1 MLNIFKGA
9 ASKVATKIFGTKSD
23 RDVKR
28 LSPLVDEINTHFE
41 ALAELSDEQL
51 QAKTQEFRAR
61 LATEKEALDDLLPEA
76 FAVVKEACRRHC
88 GHSWP
93 VRGHQLEWNMVPFD
107 VQLMGGAALHQGK
120 ISEMA
125 TGEGKTLVA
134 ILPLYLNGLEGKGAH
149 LVTVNDYLAARD
161 SEWVGY
167 ILRWLGLS
175 VACIEHDMDNEA
187 RRQAYLADVTYGT
200 NNEFGFDYLRD
211 NMVVRFED
219 RVQRPHHFA
228 IVDEVDSVLVDEA
241 RTPLIISGPVQ
252 HGNQHYE
259 RLRPSVEELIR
270 QQNVLITRFLDEA
283 EAKLESKDK
292 DEAYH
297 AAYRLLQV
305 QRGAP
310 RNKRFMKIVSEGD
323 AKRRIHD
330 VESDYMREKRLHE
343 VDDDLLYSIDERG
356 HTVSLS
362 EEGRRVL
369 SPKDP
374 KMFTL
379 PDLAEEIGRVDKNV
393 DLAREQRV
401 LEKEEVY
408 RNYAERSELLGNV
421 NQLLRAYAL
430 YEKDKEYVVQ
440 EGKVLIVDEF
450 TGRLMP
456 GRRFSDGLHQ
466 ALEAK
471 ERVRVGEENQTLAT
485 ITIQNYFRLY
495 EKLAGMTGTAETE
508 AAEFWEIYK
517 LDVVVIP
524 TNEPIRRMD
533 YEDLIYRTRKEKY
546 EAILNEVEEA
556 HKQGRPTLVG
566 TVSVEVSET
575 LSRML
580 KRRGI
585 EHHVLNAKYHQSE
598 AEIVAQ
604 AGRPGAVTIATNM
617 AGRGTDIKLGPGI
630 VKGKRCLV
638 NSPSGVGD
646 CSATPGVKQCMAEMP
661 CGLHIIGTE
670 RHEARRIDRQLRGR
684 AGRQGD
690 PGSSRFYLSL
700 EDDLMRLFGS
710 DRISGMMEK
719 LGVEEGEVITHPWVT
734 SAIGRAQKRVELHN
748 FSIRKHLLDYDN
760 VMNQQREVIY
770 SQRDEILRHD
780 DISERIQELIESQVH
795 RVIDPYEDPK
805 SRDDDWEKLLVDEMQ
820 ALVLAPVD
828 LPPVEQRQGWEQ
840 IREICLTAAREAYQ
854 MKEEIFGPNRM
865 REIERRV
872 ALAVIDDKWR
882 DHLHEIDQLRGGISL
897 RAYGQKDPLLEYKS
911 EAFRMFEELQ
921 VEIEQ
926 ETVRFLYR
934 VVPAEASEPEA
945 PVASRAPRPGAP
957 RLDRP
962 APTGPAIYDGTT
974 FETVWEAAG
983 DVSARFAPGEPPP
996 APARDVQP
1004 ANLPGNAPPRRMTE
1018 SHGELRAFQGGV
1030 EMVAP
1035 ALSPRPDLAPPS
1047 APAPAL
1053 RPAPRPAPG
1062 PAGGSSHAL
1071 PKVGRNDPCPCG
1083 SGKKYKKC
1091 HGQNA

>member
-1 MLNIFKGA
+1 MINILKGA
-9 ASKVATKIFGTKSD
+9 ANKVATRIFGTKSD

-28 LSPLVDEINTHFE
+28 LSPVVDEINDHYEKF
-41 ALAELSDEQL
+41 ADLSDDAL
-51 QAKTQEFRAR
+51 QAKTNEFRQR
-61 LATEKEALDDLLPEA
+61 LATGKETLDDILPEA
-76 FAVVKEACRRHC
+76 FAVVKEACRRHV
-88 GHSWP
+88 GHAWE
-93 VRGHQLEWNMVPFD
+93 VRGHQLKWEMIPFD
-107 VQLMGGAALHQGK
+107 VQLMGGVALHQGK
-120 ISEMA
+120 IAEMA

-161 SEWVGY
+161 AEWVGH
-167 ILRWLGLS
+167 ILRWLGLT
-175 VACIEHDMDNEA
+175 VATIEHDMDNDA
-187 RRQAYLADVTYGT
+187 RRRAYLADVTYGT

-211 NMVVRFED
+211 NMVVQIED
-219 RVQRPHHFA
+219 RVQREFHYA
-228 IVDEVDSVLVDEA
+228 IVDEVDSVLIDEA
-241 RTPLIISGPVQ
+241 RTPLIISGPVA

-259 RLRPSVEELIR
+259 QLRPGIEELVR
-270 QQNVLITRFLDEA
+270 QQNTRLTRFMDEA
-283 EAKLESKDK
+283 ESKLASTNK

-305 QRGAP
+305 QRGGP
-310 RNKRFMKIVSEGD
+310 KTKRFMKITSEGD
-323 AKRRIHD
+323 SKRRIRD
-330 VESDYMREKRLHE
+330 VESDFMREKRLHE
-343 VDDDLLYSIDERG
+343 VDDDLLFSIDERG

-362 EEGRRVL
+362 DEGRQIL

-374 KMFTL
+374 KMFVL
-379 PDLAEEIGRVDKNV
+379 PDLAEEIGLIDRDASLTPADRVAK
-393 DLAREQRV
+393 
-401 LEKEEVY
+401 KEELH
-408 RNYAERSELLGNV
+408 RAYAEKSELLGNV
-421 NQLLRAYAL
+421 NQLLRAYCL

-440 EGKVLIVDEF
+440 DGKVLIVDEF

-508 AAEFWEIYK
+508 AGEFWEIYK

-546 EAILNEVEEA
+546 DAILDEIETS
-556 HKQGRPTLVG
+556 HKAGRPSLVG

-585 EHHVLNAKYHQSE
+585 EHHVLNAKYHQQE
-598 AEIVAQ
+598 AEIVAR
-604 AGRPGAVTIATNM
+604 AGQPGAVTIATNM

-638 NSPSGVGD
+638 NTEGNRGD
-646 CSATPGVKQCMAEMP
+646 CDASPGVKQCMTDMP

-719 LGVEEGEVITHPWVT
+719 LGVQEGEVITHPWVT
-734 SAIGRAQKRVELHN
+734 SAIGRAQKRVELQH
-748 FSIRKHLLDYDN
+748 FSTRKHLLDYDN

-770 SQRDEILRHD
+770 TQRDEVLKHSD
-780 DISERIQELIESQVH
+780 VSEHIRELIEAQ
-795 RVIDPYEDPK
+795 IQGILEAYDDPK
-805 SRDDDWEKLLVDEMQ
+805 GRNENWEQTLVDDLQ
-820 ALVLAPVD
+820 ALILSPVE
-828 LPPVEQRQGWEQ
+828 LPPVDQRGSWEE
-840 IREICLTAAREAYQ
+840 IRELCLETAREAYKH
-854 MKEEIFGPNRM
+854 KESLFGTERM
-865 REIERRV
+865 REVERRI

-897 RAYGQKDPLLEYKS
+897 RAYGQKDPLLEYKQ

-921 VEIEQ
+921 EEIDA

-934 VVPAEASEPEA
+934 VVPAAPPEQRRSPQAQEA
-945 PVASRAPRPGAP
+945 PARPSAPRGPVAYEGPTTQATWSPTGRVIERGPQPQPQPAQPAAAAPRREPKSAPGAFVGGTSMVAPSLAPRPE
-957 RLDRP
+957 RMTLS
-962 APTGPAIYDGTT
+962 GPGT
-974 FETVWEAAG
+974 A
-983 DVSARFAPGEPPP
+983 PPP
-996 APARDVQP
+996 
-1004 ANLPGNAPPRRMTE
+1004 PPRGAE
-1018 SHGELRAFQGGV
+1018 PIGG
-1030 EMVAP
+1030 
-1035 ALSPRPDLAPPS
+1035 
-1047 APAPAL
+1047 
-1053 RPAPRPAPG
+1053 RPAPRVTSPRE
-1062 PAGGSSHAL
+1062 L

-1091 HGQNA
+1091 HGANA